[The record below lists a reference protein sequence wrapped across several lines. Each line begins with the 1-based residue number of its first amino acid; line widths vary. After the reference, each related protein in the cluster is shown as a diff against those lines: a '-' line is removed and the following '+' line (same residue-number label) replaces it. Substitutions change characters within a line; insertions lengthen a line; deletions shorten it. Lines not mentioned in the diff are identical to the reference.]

1 MMRARLAISLF
12 LLCLAG
18 VAAAGELVLPVFAL
32 RWPGKDG
39 NRWSSEVF
47 LTNPGPATV
56 RVSGPQFLPGVVN
69 TAVPCLPPVPAYR
82 DVPPYST
89 VMLTAS
95 ELSLGLGCPDSV
107 LGGLAFDA
115 DGPVLISSRVVN
127 DRGMEGVAG
136 ALSGLGQEVPAFAA
150 VDMAG
155 PGGVYQ
161 LPGLLWDPFRCARP
175 PLFEVYLY
183 LANPGNEAVEVRL
196 QQSRTGEPGELIIN
210 GVPVPTPHVMQ
221 LQAREWRQLKV
232 ELGGALPAV
241 CLGPQVADL
250 FFTATGGIAVVGA
263 VVDRTSQDPWTVVP
277 VRTAE

>member
-1 MMRARLAISLF
+1 MRAVLG
-12 LLCLAG
+12 LLLVG
-18 VAAAGELVLPVFAL
+18 VAAGAAAEERVLPVFAL

-47 LTNPGPATV
+47 LTNPGPAPV
-56 RVSGPQFLPGVVN
+56 RVSGPQVIPGIVR
-69 TAVPCLPPVPAYR
+69 TTVPCLPPVPAYR
-82 DVPPYST
+82 EVPPYRT
-89 VMLTAS
+89 VILTPGD
-95 ELSLGLGCPDSV
+95 LLLDLGCPDSV

-127 DRGMEGVAG
+127 DHGAGDAGGM
-136 ALSGLGQEVPAFAA
+136 LSGLGQDVQALAA
-150 VDMAG
+150 TDMAG
-155 PGGVYQ
+155 PGGAYQ
-161 LPGLLWDPFRCARP
+161 LPGLLWDPFRCGRP

-183 LANPGNEAVEVRL
+183 LANPGNEGVEVRL
-196 QQSRTGEPGELIIN
+196 QQSRTGEPGELVIN

-241 CLGPQVADL
+241 CLGPQVVDL

-263 VVDRTSQDPWTVVP
+263 VVDRTSQDPWTVAP
-277 VRTAE
+277 LRTAE

>member
-1 MMRARLAISLF
+1 MRTRLAISF
-12 LLCLAG
+12 ITMCLAG
-18 VAAAGELVLPVFAL
+18 VATAGELVLPVFAL

-56 RVSGPQFLPGVVN
+56 RVGGPQVIPGTVR
-69 TAVPCLPPVPAYR
+69 TTVPCLPPVPAAR
-82 DVPPYST
+82 DVPPYRT

-95 ELSLGLGCPDSV
+95 ELSLDLGCPDAV

-115 DGPVLISSRVVN
+115 DGPIRISSRVIN
-127 DRGMEGVAG
+127 DRGVGDVGGV
-136 ALSGLGQEVPAFAA
+136 LSGLGQDVQALAGA
-150 VDMAG
+150 DLAG
-155 PGGVYQ
+155 PGGVHQ
-161 LPGLLWDPFRCARP
+161 LPGLIWDPFRCGHP

-183 LANPGNEAVEVRL
+183 LSNPGTDPVDVTL
-196 QQSRTGEPGELIIN
+196 QQSRTGEPGELVIN
-210 GVPVPTPHVMQ
+210 GVPVATPHVMH
-221 LQAREWRQLKV
+221 LQPREWRQLRV

-250 FFTATGGIAVVGA
+250 FFTTSGAVAMVGA
-263 VVDRTSQDPWTVVP
+263 VVDRASQDPWTVLP